1 MKGTMTMNLSKY
13 FQHRFAL
20 SPKGAHSF
28 VKGIF
33 ATLLFNLAL
42 MLPVTYIYLF
52 IVDYL
57 QPILAPTEHEKTF
70 TWGLLYY
77 ILIAVVFLLI
87 IFAVAM
93 LQYKHTYSGVYLES
107 ANRRISIAEKLRK
120 LPLAFFG
127 EKNLSDLTNTIMED
141 NNLIEMLFS
150 HAVPQLY
157 ASLGSLFIVAVGLFV
172 YSWQMALALFWVVPI
187 SALLLALGYNMLS
200 KANIAFYHVKR
211 QVSERIQE
219 GIECIQEIKAYNGEV
234 EYNETLAEDLTRYE
248 ASLKY
253 GEFLAAK
260 LIGGA
265 TVILK
270 LGLATTIIAGAYTLT
285 TGSISLLT
293 YLVFLM
299 VGAIVYNPISDVF
312 NHLGALLILKPRIER
327 MREMEEMPAQQGTEA
342 CEVTN
347 YDITFENVHFAY
359 ETGKQV
365 LQGVS
370 FTAKQGE
377 VTALIGASG
386 SGKTTLAK
394 LAARFWDIQRG
405 RILLGGQDISKIDPE
420 VLLTHYAIV
429 FQDVVLFNASVKDN
443 IRIGKKDATDAE
455 IERAATIARCDDFIA
470 RLPEGINTII
480 GENGERLSGGERQ
493 RISIAR
499 AILKDA
505 PIILMDE
512 ATASLDVENESLIQ
526 EALSEL
532 VKNKTVLII
541 AHRMRTIR
549 GANKIVLLGKGTVE
563 AIGTDQELQ
572 ACSATYCNMLQV
584 SVEA

>member
-1 MKGTMTMNLSKY
+1 
-13 FQHRFAL
+13 
-20 SPKGAHSF
+20 
-28 VKGIF
+28 
-33 ATLLFNLAL
+33 
-42 MLPVTYIYLF
+42 
-52 IVDYL
+52 
-57 QPILAPTEHEKTF
+57 
-70 TWGLLYY
+70 
-77 ILIAVVFLLI
+77 
-87 IFAVAM
+87 
-93 LQYKHTYSGVYLES
+93 
-107 ANRRISIAEKLRK
+107 
-120 LPLAFFG
+120 
-127 EKNLSDLTNTIMED
+127 
-141 NNLIEMLFS
+141 
-150 HAVPQLY
+150 
-157 ASLGSLFIVAVGLFV
+157 
-172 YSWQMALALFWVVPI
+172 
-187 SALLLALGYNMLS
+187 
-200 KANIAFYHVKR
+200 
-211 QVSERIQE
+211 
-219 GIECIQEIKAYNGEV
+219 
-234 EYNETLAEDLTRYE
+234 
-248 ASLKY
+248 
-253 GEFLAAK
+253 
-260 LIGGA
+260 
-265 TVILK
+265 
-270 LGLATTIIAGAYTLT
+270 
-285 TGSISLLT
+285 
-293 YLVFLM
+293 M

-394 LAARFWDIQRG
+394 LAARFWDIQSG

-532 VKNKTVLII
+532 VQNKTVLII